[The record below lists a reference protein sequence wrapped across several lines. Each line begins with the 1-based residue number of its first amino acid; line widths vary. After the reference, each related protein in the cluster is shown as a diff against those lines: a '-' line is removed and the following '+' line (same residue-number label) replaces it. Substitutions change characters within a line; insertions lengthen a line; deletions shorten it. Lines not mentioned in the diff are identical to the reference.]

1 MHISHLKDINQSKF
15 STMTKSDR
23 TNAAGLPLL
32 GKNAIVTG
40 AARGIGAAI
49 AYKLASDGANVGR
62 VASPSPQTEILT
74 PS

>member
-1 MHISHLKDINQSKF
+1 MA
-15 STMTKSDR
+15 R
-23 TNAAGLPLL
+23 TDSANVTGLPLL

-49 AYKLASDGANVGR
+49 AYKLASDGANVGSA
-62 VASPSPQTEILT
+62 VSPSPPTEILT